1 MEKESD
7 YESINMQRRMSEK
20 RKNSPSR
27 PQYVVE
33 MFKQGSRYE
42 GYKLN
47 NMRHGKGK
55 FFYQDGGLYEGD
67 WVNNK
72 MTGEGKLFYQSGR
85 LAYEGSWY

>member
-1 MEKESD
+1 
-7 YESINMQRRMSEK
+7 
-20 RKNSPSR
+20 
-27 PQYVVE
+27 VE